1 MDIIEENTNDKK
13 CLNDSFSNTEISNFN
28 TDSMNIDIPITVNQ
42 PLSPKICS
50 DKINNIHKMKESKNT
65 SFEFKPYLAS
75 RDEYKYDENIILEYN
90 IRNLHKHKTNYLNYQ
105 PDLSM
110 KKRFIL
116 LDWIMEVCAQFRFKR
131 KTYYSCINIIELYF
145 SKCIVKT
152 NQIQLVGIASLLISA
167 KNEENIIPE
176 LSYFVMACD
185 NFYSKSQILNQEQ
198 SILKTLKWKIQYPN
212 LCDLGNLL
220 TVEWDNNIKIF
231 NKGLNNQDK
240 FPLFRNDPEY
250 KDLLLDRFF
259 QILDYISMDY
269 FYNFMPEK
277 NVCVSLIYIIIGVS
291 KNIFSY
297 KDAFEFFNNIGSQN
311 IQKVTIYQNIFL
323 NFSKQY
329 FKISLFEILDVLKYV
344 CLFCAIKFEP
354 PCLDN
359 NINSKGEEKNQ
370 FQRYN
375 KNNLINFQKLKEVR
389 EAKNLNV

>member
-1 MDIIEENTNDKK
+1 MDIIEENVNDKK
-13 CLNDSFSNTEISNFN
+13 CLNDSFSNAETSIFN
-28 TDSMNIDIPITVNQ
+28 IDSMNIEIRTKVVQ
-42 PLSPKICS
+42 PLSPKIYS
-50 DKINNIHKMKESKNT
+50 DKINNNHKMKESKNT
-65 SFEFKPYLAS
+65 FQFKPYLKS
-75 RDEYKYDENIILEYN
+75 KDEYKYDENLILEYN
-90 IRNLHKHKTNYLNYQ
+90 MRNLHKHKTNYLNYQ
-105 PDLSM
+105 PDLNM

-116 LDWIMEVCAQFRFKR
+116 LDWIIEVCAQFKFKR
-131 KTYYSCINIIELYF
+131 RTYYSCINIIELYF
-145 SKCIVKT
+145 SKCIIKT

-176 LSYFVMACD
+176 LSYFVMACG

-220 TVEWDNNIKIF
+220 TVVWDNNINIL
-231 NKGLNNQDK
+231 NKGFNNEDK
-240 FPLFRNDPEY
+240 FPLFRNDPEF
-250 KDLLLDRFF
+250 KDLLLDYFF

-297 KDAFEFFNNIGSQN
+297 KDAFEFFNNIDSSN
-311 IQKVTIYQNIFL
+311 IPKVRIYQNIFL
-323 NFSKQY
+323 IFSKKY
-329 FKISLFEILDVLKYV
+329 FKISLFEILDELKYV

-354 PCLDN
+354 PFMEN
-359 NINSKGEEKNQ
+359 NINSKSEEKNQ

-375 KNNLINFQKLKEVR
+375 KNNFINFQKLKEVR